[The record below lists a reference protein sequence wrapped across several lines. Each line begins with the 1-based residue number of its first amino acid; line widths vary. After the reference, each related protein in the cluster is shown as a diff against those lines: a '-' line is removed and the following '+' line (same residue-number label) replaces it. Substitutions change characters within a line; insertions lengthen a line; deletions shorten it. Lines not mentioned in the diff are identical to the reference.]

1 MKGDRMLENKI
12 EYKSKIQMTD
22 KEIYER
28 INESPK
34 YRSGYNK
41 LHPYEKEVILALVN
55 RSVELCL
62 PSAISDP
69 LLILAI
75 ALRSDPAWDGGVAE
89 KIFQIIED
97 KQRYNMRNHEISGSI
112 AREILEFE
120 EVESFKKK
128 NEQYVNYDPDYYD
141 EY

>member
-1 MKGDRMLENKI
+1 MLENKI

-69 LLILAI
+69 LLSLAI
-75 ALRSDPAWDGGVAE
+75 SLISDPGFDGGFAE
-89 KIFQIIED
+89 RIFQIIENQLRHNQQHH
-97 KQRYNMRNHEISGSI
+97 KIEYQPIIGSI

-120 EVESFKKK
+120 EVEAFKEK
-128 NEQYVNYDPDYYD
+128 NAQYVNYDPDYYD